1 VVYLIQKK
9 MQNTQSKKQPANNS
23 SSLFA
28 NHSRNELIPII
39 NKNNEQ
45 LVDARQLHEF
55 LKVGRDFSNWIK
67 FRIEEYSF
75 KEGLDFVKF
84 DSPNLSISKRGG
96 DRRSIDYHLTLDMAK
111 ELAMIER
118 NAQGRQIRQY
128 FIACEKKLRQVVA
141 KVDVPLI
148 NRMAKDIDKVIKPI
162 KINGRKLYDYRK
174 CQAYLG
180 FCTKTSTGAV
190 RKRYDGQLV
199 IFDQK
204 SYVSE
209 SYLEVMISRAN
220 TRNLEACAKAA
231 SPVLPLGFGNL
242 NLL

>member
-1 VVYLIQKK
+1 MRKVKN
-9 MQNTQSKKQPANNS
+9 NTRPANNS

-28 NHSRNELIPII
+28 NDSRNELIPII
-39 NKNNEQ
+39 KTQGEQ

-55 LKVGRDFSNWIK
+55 MKIGRDFSNWIK

-75 KEGLDFVKF
+75 KEGSDFVKF

-118 NAQGRQIRQY
+118 NPQGRQIRQY
-128 FIACEKKLRQVVA
+128 FIACEKKLRMVA
-141 KVDVPLI
+141 KIDVPAVAFL
-148 NRMAKDIDKVIKPI
+148 MKEVSKTIKPL
-162 KINGRKLYDYRK
+162 KINNRKVYEYRK
-174 CQAYLG
+174 VQQWLG
-180 FCTKTSTGAV
+180 FSTKSSIGHV
-190 RKRYDGQLV
+190 RKKYESQLV

-204 SYVSE
+204 AYISE

-220 TRNLEACAKAA
+220 TRNLESCAKAA
-231 SPVLPLGFGNL
+231 PAVLQISFSNPLNFAKS
-242 NLL
+242 